1 MTLGS
6 ILRTVFGTYWGFA
19 LRALDVVYALSVF
32 GAIGT
37 LPSLFRL
44 IAQSTGYKALRAA
57 GHRYVAR

>member
-1 MTLGS
+1 MTFGT
-6 ILRTVFGTYWGFA
+6 IIRTVLGTYWGFA

-37 LPSLFRL
+37 LPSLVRL

-57 GHRYVAR
+57 GQRYVIR